1 MGLEVFRKS
10 SRLPESAE
18 RVYEWHALPGALER
32 LTPGW
37 EPIELVERSGGIGE
51 GDRAVLRVGL
61 GPVGVTWVAEHRDN
75 VPGRQFRDV
84 QVEGPFARWEHT
96 HRFDPIE
103 DGGSVLED
111 RIEYALPLE
120 PVSDWLAAGSVR
132 DRLDRT
138 FAFRH
143 RVLARDLA
151 LHRRYDFGG
160 SRSFVV
166 SGAGGGIGA
175 ALCALL
181 STGGHEP
188 LALSRSRTPR
198 PRAAVRRTIGW
209 RPAAGEIDA
218 AGLEGVDFAVH
229 LAGESIASGR
239 WDDEKKARIRDSRV
253 RGTRLLAEALAGLD
267 RKPEALVCA
276 SAIGWY
282 GDRGDELLDE
292 TSEPG
297 DGFLADVC
305 REWEAAADPA
315 RDAGIRV
322 VHLRF
327 GVVLWPA
334 HGALERLLVPFR
346 LGAGGPVGDGRQ
358 FWSWV
363 SLDDVIGAIV
373 HAAATPELEGPVNV
387 TAPHPVR
394 NRAFARTLGR
404 VLGRPSLLPAPAPV
418 LRLALGEMADA
429 LLLASAR
436 VRPARLEAS
445 GYAFLDP
452 ELEAALGHMLGRS
465 REA

>member
-10 SRLPESAE
+10 SRLPEPAG
-18 RVYEWHALPGALER
+18 RVYEWHARPGALER

-37 EPIELVERSGGIGE
+37 ESVELVERSGGIAD
-51 GDRAVLRVGL
+51 GDRAVLRLGL
-61 GPVGVTWVAEHRDN
+61 GPFGVTWVAEHRDG

-84 QVEGPFARWEHT
+84 QVRGPFARWEHT
-96 HRFDPIE
+96 HLFDPVE
-103 DGGSVLED
+103 EGGSVLED

-132 DRLDRT
+132 ERLERT
-138 FAFRH
+138 FSYRH
-143 RVLARDLA
+143 RVLARDLG
-151 LHRRYDFGG
+151 LHRRYDLGG
-160 SRSFVV
+160 PRSFVV
-166 SGAGGGIGA
+166 SGAGGGIGS

-188 LALSRSRTPR
+188 VALSRRASPR
-198 PRAAVRRTIGW
+198 PDAVVRRTVGW
-209 RPAAGEIDA
+209 RPADGEIDA
-218 AGLEGVDFAVH
+218 AGLEGTDFVVH

-239 WDDEKKARIRDSRV
+239 WDDATKRRIRDSRV
-253 RGTRLLAEALAGLD
+253 EGTRLLARALAGLE
-267 RKPEALVCA
+267 RKPAALICA

-292 TSEPG
+292 TSSPG

-315 RDAGIRV
+315 REAGIRV

-327 GVVLWPA
+327 GVVLWPG

-358 FWSWV
+358 YWSWV
-363 SLDDVIGAIV
+363 SLDDVLGAIV
-373 HAAATPELEGPVNV
+373 HAAATPGLDGPVNV
-387 TAPHPVR
+387 TAPRPVR

-436 VRPARLEAS
+436 VRPAKLEAT
-445 GYAFLDP
+445 GYEFLDP
-452 ELEAALGHMLGRS
+452 ELEAALAHMLGR
-465 REA
+465 RTDP

>member
-1 MGLEVFRKS
+1 MGLEVYRRT
-10 SRLPESAE
+10 SRLPEPAE
-18 RVYEWHALPGALER
+18 RVYEWHARPGALER

-37 EPIELVERSGGIGE
+37 EPVELVERSGGIDD

-61 GPVGVTWVAEHRDN
+61 GPLGLRWVAEHRDN

-84 QVEGPFARWEHT
+84 QVEGPFARWEHS
-96 HRFDPIE
+96 HRFDPVE

-111 RIEYALPLE
+111 RVEYALPLE

-132 DRLDRT
+132 ERLERT
-138 FAFRH
+138 FAYRH

-151 LHRRYDFGG
+151 LHRRYDLGG
-160 SRSFVV
+160 ARSFVV
-166 SGAGGGIGA
+166 SGAGGGIGS
-175 ALCALL
+175 ALCAVL

-188 LALSRSRTPR
+188 VALSRSASPR
-198 PRAAVRRTIGW
+198 PDAVARRTVGW

-218 AGLEGVDFAVH
+218 GGLEGADFVVH
-229 LAGESIASGR
+229 LAGESIAAGR
-239 WDDEKKARIRDSRV
+239 WDDETKRRIRDSRV
-253 RGTRLLAEALAGLD
+253 EGTRLLARALAGLE
-267 RKPEALVCA
+267 RKPEAMICA

-282 GDRGDELLDE
+282 GDRGDEPLDE
-292 TSEPG
+292 SSEPG
-297 DGFLADVC
+297 EGFLAEVC
-305 REWEAAADPA
+305 RAWEAAAEPA
-315 RDAGIRV
+315 REAGIRV

-363 SLDDVIGAIV
+363 SLDDVIGAIL
-373 HAAATPELEGPVNV
+373 HAAATRDLAGPVNV
-387 TAPHPVR
+387 TAPRPVR

-404 VLGRPSLLPAPAPV
+404 VLGRPSLLPAPAPI

-436 VRPARLEAS
+436 VRPGKLEAS

-452 ELEAALGHMLGRS
+452 ELEAALGHMLGR
-465 REA
+465 RRDP